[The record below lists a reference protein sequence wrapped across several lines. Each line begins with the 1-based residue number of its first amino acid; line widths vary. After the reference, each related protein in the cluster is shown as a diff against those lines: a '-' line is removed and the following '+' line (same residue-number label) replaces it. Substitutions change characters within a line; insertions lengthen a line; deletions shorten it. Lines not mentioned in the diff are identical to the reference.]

1 MKPDSIKM
9 VLNTTEISRKL
20 LGDTFRDHIK
30 LRTLKN
36 LVFRS
41 LVLDNISAQT
51 DKSGC
56 DKLYFSRDSLYILRL

>member
-1 MKPDSIKM
+1 MKPDPIKM

-20 LGDTFRDHIK
+20 SGDTFKDRVK

-36 LVFRS
+36 LSFRC

-56 DKLYFSRDSLYILRL
+56 DRLHLSRDSLYILRL